1 MEPQERRT
9 QHDAH
14 AGATTSTTG
23 TRRHAMRLLRD
34 EHDAIVLVYELTGL
48 LATDPRLLVFE
59 WEGGRSIA
67 RSESYPANWREL
79 KDATLLEL
87 RRQPT

>member
-9 QHDAH
+9 GHTPS
-14 AGATTSTTG
+14 AGTSTTG

-34 EHDAIVLVYELTGL
+34 DHDSIVLVYELTGL
-48 LATDPRLLVFE
+48 LATDPRMLVFE

-67 RSESYPANWREL
+67 RADSYPANWRDL
-79 KDATLLEL
+79 KDTTLLEF
-87 RRQPT
+87 RRQD

>member
-1 MEPQERRT
+1 MEPQERRPE
-9 QHDAH
+9 HDTH
-14 AGATTSTTG
+14 PTATTG
-23 TRRHAMRLLRD
+23 ARRHAMRLLRD

-48 LATDPRLLVFE
+48 HASDPRLLVFE

-67 RSESYPANWREL
+67 RAESYPSNWREL

-87 RRQPT
+87 RRQPA